1 MLSPRT
7 PSLFS
12 FLFKN
17 ILFRVKTSEKHVFL
31 SFDDGPN
38 PIATPWVLQLLQTYN
53 FKATFFLIGKNALD
67 FPDIVHNIQSHKHQ
81 IGHHSFSHK
90 NAFKT
95 SLQEYLDDV
104 NAGQNAL
111 ESLGIKT
118 KLFRP
123 PYGKLT
129 YKAFQKIK
137 NQSRI
142 VLWDIISED
151 YGNKKSDV
159 LLRKLIRQTRPGSIV
174 VFHDSEK
181 CFQTLQE
188 LLPKYLDYLK
198 KEGYISKAIEQSY

>member
-1 MLSPRT
+1 MLLPRT

-38 PIATPWVLQLLQTYN
+38 PLVTPWVLHLLQSYN
-53 FKATFFLIGKNALD
+53 FKATFFLIGKNALE
-67 FPDIVHNIQSHKHQ
+67 FPEIVRNIQSHKHQ
-81 IGHHSFSHK
+81 IGNHSLNHK

-104 NAGQNAL
+104 DAGQNAL
-111 ESLGIKT
+111 ESLAIKT

-129 YKAFQKIK
+129 NKAFQKIK
-137 NQSRI
+137 FKSRI

-151 YGNKKSDV
+151 YGNKKSEV
-159 LLRKLIRQTRPGSIV
+159 LLCKLIRQTRPGSIV

-198 KEGYISKAIEQSY
+198 KEGYLSKAIEQSY